1 MGKHLDIR
9 WSTTRRRKFGNA
21 ASHTEKG
28 RFRVD
33 AAGFCQNITLFTF
46 SLSNFSMLQTCYK
59 RTSIVMSLF
68 ATRGHIVPKQKRFL
82 VYYWTWHFETLVL
95 SRLGFGHGLWMGVQ
109 LLLVTFG
116 NNF

>member
-33 AAGFCQNITLFTF
+33 AAGFCQNIRGYREGGPTGF
-46 SLSNFSMLQTCYK
+46 SKKPKTPFFRDIEKPFQEVTPIGLEPHPFFS
-59 RTSIVMSLF
+59 F
-68 ATRGHIVPKQKRFL
+68 
-82 VYYWTWHFETLVL
+82 
-95 SRLGFGHGLWMGVQ
+95 
-109 LLLVTFG
+109 
-116 NNF
+116 